1 MKETEEKKIIVTAR
15 ELYDAG
21 LSGFER
27 DLGFFP
33 VSVFFQSGRRRVFR
47 ENAVSHMEKRG
58 IWYALERSDSIDN
71 DDEFSFLDTDG
82 NFYCPMEDTDL
93 DAGDRKKLGA
103 FVILFRGEITA
114 AADGRMDI
122 VTLWDILHAARCRCP
137 GGDFSFCTEEIH
149 SSVVSLLPQALLTK
163 AESGLPVNI
172 VLDVLGGYR
181 PVWNFTTYDAKRI
194 WYQKNI
200 GDEFSFSDGFW
211 TELDEDLASSGIRDG
226 FYERE
231 PEIGRKERSEIRAF
245 ITNNAILLS
254 SLSDTPDTGVDIS
267 FFRGNFIP
275 GGLVVRKSV
284 RNALERKV
292 RSRVMEYR
300 RERHFRESYRYSL
313 TYYRQKGSGDSYVL
327 YV

>member
-1 MKETEEKKIIVTAR
+1 MIATAR

-33 VSVFFQSGRRRVFR
+33 VSVFFRSGRKRVFR
-47 ENAVSHMEKRG
+47 ELDTPHFGKTG
-58 IWYALERSDSIDN
+58 IWYALEKSDSIHN
-71 DDEFSFLDTDG
+71 DDEFSFLDTDE
-82 NFYCPMEDTDL
+82 NFYCALESPDL
-93 DAGDRKKLGA
+93 DAGDREKLGA
-103 FVILFRGEITA
+103 FVTLFRDEITA
-114 AADGRMDI
+114 VSDGRMDI
-122 VTLWDILHAARCRCP
+122 VTLWDILHASRCRCP

-149 SSVVSLLPQALLTK
+149 SGVVSLLPRALLTK

-181 PVWNFTTYDAKRI
+181 PLWNFATYEAKRI
-194 WYQKNI
+194 WYQKNTE
-200 GDEFSFSDGFW
+200 DEFSFSDGFW

-226 FYERE
+226 FYENE
-231 PEIGRKERSEIRAF
+231 LKIGRKERSEIRAF
-245 ITNNAILLS
+245 ITNNALLLS
-254 SLSDTPDTGVDIS
+254 CLSDTPDTGVDIS
-267 FFRGNFIP
+267 FFRENFIP
-275 GGLVVRKSV
+275 EGLLVRKSV

-327 YV
+327 CI